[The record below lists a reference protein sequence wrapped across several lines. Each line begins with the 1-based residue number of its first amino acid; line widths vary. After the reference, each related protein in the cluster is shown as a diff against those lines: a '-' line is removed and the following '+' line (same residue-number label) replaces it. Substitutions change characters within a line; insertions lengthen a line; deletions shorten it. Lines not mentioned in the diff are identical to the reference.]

1 MFTFDSILCL
11 AMSDSDPFSYRVK
24 FTDIRI
30 KPPAEETS
38 KARAR
43 KTRVCEHPDC
53 ELEGAFPAPKR
64 GGKGKVHFCQTHITE
79 YNRSFNFF
87 EGMSAAEAASFTR
100 SERYGHKRTWKFGT
114 GPMAGKK
121 AAASHDPRNWA
132 GRGFFNVD
140 DAGNAEKGALARR
153 SAMQVRALNELD
165 LEADAKPADIRARY
179 AEYVR
184 RFHPDSNKGDRSSEH
199 KLQRVIR
206 AGKLLKAGGLMKD

>member
-1 MFTFDSILCL
+1 
-11 AMSDSDPFSYRVK
+11 MSDSDPFSYRVK
-24 FTDIRI
+24 FTDIRV
-30 KPPAEETS
+30 KPPADEAS

-43 KTRVCEHPDC
+43 KTRVCEHDGC

-64 GGKGKVHFCQTHITE
+64 GGKGKHHFCQAHIIE

-87 EGMSAAEAASFTR
+87 EGMSEAEAAAFTR
-100 SERYGHKRTWKFGT
+100 AERFGHKRTWKFGT

-121 AAASHDPRNWA
+121 ASKSHDPRTWA

-140 DAGNAEKGALARR
+140 DAANAEAGSQARR
-153 SAMQVRALNELD
+153 SSMQVRALNELD
-165 LEADAKPADIRARY
+165 LEATAPPAEIRARY
-179 AEYVR
+179 AEYIR

-206 AGKLLKAGGLMKD
+206 AGKLLKAAGLMKG